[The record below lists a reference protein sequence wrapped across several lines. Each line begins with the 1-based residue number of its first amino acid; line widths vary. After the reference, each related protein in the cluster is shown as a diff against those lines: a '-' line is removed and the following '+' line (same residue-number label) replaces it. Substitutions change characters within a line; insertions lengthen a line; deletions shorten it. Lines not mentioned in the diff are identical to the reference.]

1 MPIINL
7 QRKLTEVGRIRLGA
21 KSAKG
26 APTKLDK
33 FRLTSKSRDALDA
46 AAAVYGGT
54 VQPWNGPDGDAFE
67 LITDTTV
74 LDVVVPPGN
83 ALSQWYEMWSGAGC
97 QRRCDGQTETI
108 SNRPCLCPADQL
120 TRSEMSTRGQ
130 ACRPTTR
137 LSVILPKIKSVGLW
151 RLESHG
157 YYAAA
162 ELAGIAELLQ
172 QVSATDKYLPATLR
186 LEQRSAKKQGKTSRF
201 AVPVLEVGATVQEAI
216 QAVAGGA
223 PIKALTSA
231 KTDAVMSEPEFDE
244 PVSAPEPTPEAPKSV
259 LIQTLNDM
267 DTDPSFE
274 TAPAVPAKPID
285 LGWENEPE
293 FDPANPYDIKPVAG
307 EAPAKRKPLNYVQRI
322 QILRRELG
330 LTDEQYKKGLQR
342 YGVSSSRDLS
352 EAQAAEVIEQLT
364 LAIAKKKAADN
375 E

>member
-21 KSAKG
+21 KGAKG
-26 APTKLDK
+26 NPTKLDK

-54 VQPWNGPDGDAFE
+54 VTAWSSPDGDAYE
-67 LITDTTV
+67 LLTDTNT
-74 LDVVVPPGN
+74 LDVVIPPGN

-108 SNRPCLCPADQL
+108 SGKPCLCPADQTQRTEL
-120 TRSEMSTRGQ
+120 SARGG

-137 LSVILPKIKSVGLW
+137 LSVILPNVKSVGIW

-157 YYAAA
+157 YHAAV

-186 LEQRSAKKQGKTSRF
+186 LEQRSARRAGKLSRF

-216 QAVAGGA
+216 AAAAGQPMLEAAKPFTTAKPQAPMLDPGFEEEA
-223 PIKALTSA
+223 PTTYRTEPKPIAEVVRP
-231 KTDAVMSEPEFDE
+231 AVIELDEEPVESVIVKQPVKVINDE
-244 PVSAPEPTPEAPKSV
+244 PPLDDNPFGLEP
-259 LIQTLNDM
+259 I
-267 DTDPSFE
+267 E
-274 TAPAVPAKPID
+274 T
-285 LGWENEPE
+285 
-293 FDPANPYDIKPVAG
+293 
-307 EAPAKRKPLNYVQRI
+307 EAPAEAPTPRKPLNYVQRI

-330 LTDEQYKKGLQR
+330 LSDEQYKAGLAK
-342 YGVSSSRDLS
+342 YNVSSSKELTP
-352 EAQAAEVIEQLT
+352 EQAAEVIARLSD
-364 LAIAKKKAADN
+364 AIAKKKAQ
-375 E
+375 

>member
-21 KSAKG
+21 KSEKG

-33 FRLTSKSRDALDA
+33 FRLTSKSREALEA
-46 AAAVYGGT
+46 AAEVYGGI
-54 VQPWNGPDGDAFE
+54 VKPWNGPDGDAFE
-67 LITDTTV
+67 LITTTNV

-108 SNRPCLCPADQL
+108 SGRPCLCPADQAQ
-120 TRSEMSTRGQ
+120 RSELSARGG

-137 LSVILPKIKSVGLW
+137 LSVLLPKVKTVGIW

-157 YYAAA
+157 YFAAT

-172 QVSATDKYLPATLR
+172 QVSATDRYLPATLR
-186 LEQRSAKKQGKTSRF
+186 LEQRSARRQGKLSRF

-216 QAVAGGA
+216 EAVAGGSM
-223 PIKALTSA
+223 PALENKVLSSY
-231 KTDAVMSEPEFDE
+231 K
-244 PVSAPEPTPEAPKSV
+244 PEAP
-259 LIQTLNDM
+259 M
-267 DTDPSFE
+267 PEPSFE
-274 TAPAVPAKPID
+274 EAEVVVVPVEVKPVAVKPAEAEPVATPEPD
-285 LGWENEPE
+285 LGWEEAVVEAEPVQE
-293 FDPANPYDIKPVAG
+293 NPFDLAG
-307 EAPAKRKPLNYVQRI
+307 EPVQRKALGHVQRI

-330 LTDEQYKKGLQR
+330 LTEAQYRSGLKR
-342 YGVSSSRDLS
+342 YGVESSKDLTDIQAK
-352 EAQAAEVIEQLT
+352 EMVDLMAAAVAQ
-364 LAIAKKKAADN
+364 KKAKEN